1 MSNPMPSVTHP
12 PPLPAPGQTVRLEDV
27 AWEDYVAMVDAI
39 PEGAPVRTAYHG
51 GRLEIMTTSPEH
63 EKFAE
68 ILGHLIAMLSLHTGI
83 DIVSGGS
90 TTFRS
95 ELTKRGVEPDKCYW
109 IANAAAA
116 IGLKRW
122 NAETDPPPDL
132 AIEIDITSNSINRR
146 PIYASLGIAELWRF
160 DGQTLQS
167 FALNKGGDY
176 IPTGRSL
183 AFDFLNVADL
193 LPFLAKLGTRS
204 DTAILREFQE
214 WCEMLATG
222 AD

>member
-1 MSNPMPSVTHP
+1 MSTVTL
-12 PPLPAPGQTVRLEDV
+12 PLPIPSPGETVRLEGLSWD
-27 AWEDYVAMVDAI
+27 DYVAMADAV
-39 PEGAPVRTAYHG
+39 PDGAPVRTAYDG

-68 ILGHLIAMLSLHTGI
+68 LLSHLIAMLSLHTGI

-90 TTFRS
+90 TTFRT
-95 ELTKRGVEPDKCYW
+95 ELAQRGVEPDKCYW

-132 AIEIDITSNSINRR
+132 VIEIEITSDSINRR
-146 PIYASLGIAELWRF
+146 PIYASLGIPEMWRF

-167 FALNKGGDY
+167 FALNENGEY
-176 IPTGRSL
+176 VPTEKSL
-183 AFDFLNVADL
+183 AFEFLNVADL
-193 LPFLAKLGTRS
+193 LPFLAQLDTTS
-204 DTAILREFQE
+204 DTAILREFQD
-214 WCEMLATG
+214 WCAAG
-222 AD
+222 AEDTE

>member
-1 MSNPMPSVTHP
+1 MSTVTL
-12 PPLPAPGQTVRLEDV
+12 PLPIPSPGETVSLEGLSWD
-27 AWEDYVAMVDAI
+27 DYVAMADAI
-39 PEGAPVRTAYHG
+39 PDGAPVRTAYDG

-95 ELTKRGVEPDKCYW
+95 EMTKRGVEPDKCYW

-122 NAETDPPPDL
+122 NAEVDPPPDL
-132 AIEIDITSNSINRR
+132 AIEIDITSQSINRR
-146 PIYASLGIAELWRF
+146 PIYARLGIAELWRF
-160 DGQTLQS
+160 DGESLES
-167 FALNKGGDY
+167 YSLNDAGEYVATD
-176 IPTGRSL
+176 RSL
-183 AFDFLNVADL
+183 AFSFLDVSNL
-193 LPFLAKLGTRS
+193 LPFLAQLGTTS
-204 DTAILREFQE
+204 DTAILREFNA
-214 WCEMLATG
+214 WCAGLVSDAE
-222 AD
+222 